1 MASSATKVILL
12 AAAGVGGYLLYSSY
26 KAKNAS
32 PYPAGLLP
40 WMNEDIFPDGTY
52 ANMGEVPPGTSPI
65 YPVDLSMIDPTG
77 NQPFKAYAYYPAGV
91 PISVTHEQVMADPSR
106 AVNGR
111 IEVAPGVVVSPM
123 DIYFNTDVTWGS
135 PVQGAVASGDWM
147 SCASIPFLDPT
158 PMLLPS
164 GRTPYGVSDAL
175 GRQVEY
181 STAALNYVNGVYGP
195 VNGDGS
201 PATARSA
208 AWQKQIAADPTG
220 KAYLD
225 AAIKQAQ
232 STQQQSQQQT
242 QTAQKTSNIAAPK
255 SNTSYSAQSLGSAK
269 SMSQILA
276 QSGIDLSTYHVTTN
290 VDAAASASDNQVK
303 ASIKKSLLTSSSQ
316 SVRDNADSIATAMAR
331 TVMNKALN
339 DPTVSVT
346 TINPGKSNGDVVLK
360 VMSAPATAAAPKN
373 SVVFAG
379 ANVQNSAV
387 IVTTNASGQ
396 KVALLGSNPSAVKGA
411 TASKINPLSFVQ
423 EKPNAAAPT
432 TFTQATRNV
441 VAPIPMQT
449 ATAQNMFAAAPTWMA
464 NAVKNITG
472 GATGVKAATPVVAS
486 APAAYAPA
494 QVARVSSTPTPQV
507 SASAP
512 SWFANAMASAAA
524 TGKIGK

>member
-1 MASSATKVILL
+1 
-12 AAAGVGGYLLYSSY
+12 
-26 KAKNAS
+26 
-32 PYPAGLLP
+32 
-40 WMNEDIFPDGTY
+40 
-52 ANMGEVPPGTSPI
+52 
-65 YPVDLSMIDPTG
+65 
-77 NQPFKAYAYYPAGV
+77 
-91 PISVTHEQVMADPSR
+91 
-106 AVNGR
+106 
-111 IEVAPGVVVSPM
+111 
-123 DIYFNTDVTWGS
+123 
-135 PVQGAVASGDWM
+135 
-147 SCASIPFLDPT
+147 
-158 PMLLPS
+158 
-164 GRTPYGVSDAL
+164 
-175 GRQVEY
+175 
-181 STAALNYVNGVYGP
+181 
-195 VNGDGS
+195 
-201 PATARSA
+201 
-208 AWQKQIAADPTG
+208 
-220 KAYLD
+220 
-225 AAIKQAQ
+225 
-232 STQQQSQQQT
+232 
-242 QTAQKTSNIAAPK
+242 
-255 SNTSYSAQSLGSAK
+255 
-269 SMSQILA
+269 
-276 QSGIDLSTYHVTTN
+276 
-290 VDAAASASDNQVK
+290 
-303 ASIKKSLLTSSSQ
+303 
-316 SVRDNADSIATAMAR
+316 MAR